1 MPEKASRE
9 ALDRVLPIN
18 CFQDQEVI
26 SRSKRAPE
34 RSWVAVVSHIWSMPY
49 RCASEEHS
57 RVETGSQEPAAIYFT
72 SGTSGSPKMAQHSHS
87 SLGIGY
93 TLCGR

>member
-1 MPEKASRE
+1 MPELGWA
-9 ALDRVLPIN
+9 AAVGHIL
-18 CFQDQEVI
+18 
-26 SRSKRAPE
+26 RSL
-34 RSWVAVVSHIWSMPY
+34 PY
-49 RCASEEHS
+49 RCASAEHS
-57 RVETGSQEPAAIYFT
+57 RVETGSREPAAIYFT